1 MYLIYINSSR
11 FVYSQRVSPIAS
23 DGRLIYDVDKSPLCE
38 YMVSFI
44 YKLKDLPDTKL
55 MNNVLENF
63 TVLQV
68 LSNYRHYLITGTI

>member
-1 MYLIYINSSR
+1 M
-11 FVYSQRVSPIAS
+11 VTPVAS

-68 LSNYRHYLITGTI
+68 I